1 MKLCNNVEFF
11 FFKDKE
17 GEILKYYCIVLF
29 FYKFLDYLIESNREF
44 FIVFCIFGGDG

>member
-17 GEILKYYCIVLF
+17 GVVYYCIVLF